1 MMVAMDMGVV
11 VTHLVL
17 EVDIVVQLTW
27 YPLQVM
33 IALSVDALDTGLVN
47 VLILMEVGLEGT
59 LPLPGM
65 AMALVG
71 VVTALEDQTVLVIAM
86 LMIVMMVAA
95 MLMIVMVVDAIAIL
109 QLLIVFLAIDMVV
122 VIVMHQVALPG
133 KEAMREMEGGQV
145 EVITVMNL
153 EALVLMAGVVHV
165 WRMVTDMGVVD
176 LLALARVTEI
186 GLLPMIVPLGV
197 LAHMMTATDGR
208 SPWSRQEI

>member
-1 MMVAMDMGVV
+1 
-11 VTHLVL
+11 
-17 EVDIVVQLTW
+17 
-27 YPLQVM
+27 M

-47 VLILMEVGLEGT
+47 VLILMEVDLEGT

-71 VVTALEDQTVLVIAM
+71 VVTALEDQTVLLIAM

-109 QLLIVFLAIDMVV
+109 QLLIVFLATDMVV

-153 EALVLMAGVVHV
+153 EALVVMAGVVHV

-176 LLALARVTEI
+176 LLASSRVTEI
-186 GLLPMIVPLGV
+186 GLLPMIVPLGA
-197 LAHMMTATDGR
+197 LAHMMTATDGKVTLEQTGDLIQD
-208 SPWSRQEI
+208 SVPSCYYLLYLCPLC